1 MFYVFH
7 FTRYNNLFKISDNL
21 CGMNRFETLQEII
34 QNRRSIKPAELNGR
48 KIDDEIIKQLLHL
61 ADWAP
66 THARTEPW
74 RFCVFS
80 DEAVQQFCAD
90 HAALY
95 KANTPEDK
103 FTTAKYEGLIH
114 IADKASHIIAVYMK
128 RLPEAKIPIIEDI
141 AAAAA
146 ATQNILLG
154 AEANSISVLW
164 STGGMTHQ
172 PAMKEY
178 FGLGEE
184 DIMMG
189 LLYLGYT
196 DEPAR
201 PGKRAVPL
209 GDKVMWR
216 Y

>member
-1 MFYVFH
+1 MD
-7 FTRYNNLFKISDNL
+7 T
-21 CGMNRFETLQEII
+21 FESIAALI
-34 QNRRSIKPAELNGR
+34 QNRRSIKPAEMNGK
-48 KIDDEIIKQLLHL
+48 KIDDTLIKQLLHL

-74 RFCVFS
+74 RFVVFS
-80 DEAVQQFCAD
+80 DEAVQQFCAA
-90 HAALY
+90 HAELY

-103 FTTAKYEGLIH
+103 FTAAKYEGIIH
-114 IADKASHIIAVYMK
+114 QADKASHIIAVYMK
-128 RLPEAKIPIIEDI
+128 RMPEVKIPVIEEI
-141 AAAAA
+141 AAVAASME
-146 ATQNILLG
+146 NILLG
-154 AEANSISVLW
+154 AAAAGISVLW

-184 DIMMG
+184 DKMMG

-196 DEPAR
+196 DEPPR
-201 PGKRAVPL
+201 PGKRNVPL

-216 Y
+216 C